1 MPAAPVAQLGLG
13 QVLVRLPVTV
23 PQAQDADEFRAR
35 IGELGM
41 RVVGGLARLRRALAR
56 VLDAQER
63 GDHQHRSQAA
73 VLLRRHQHPR
83 QFHVH
88 RQPRHLAADLGQL
101 AQAMAVRLADRPQL
115 HQLLPAIGH
124 RTLVRRLQKR
134 EILDPSQPQL
144 QHAQDHPGQAGAADL
159 RIGELRPRRKIRLGV
174 QPVADALGDAAAA
187 ALALVGAGL
196 RDRFDVQAIELLPRA
211 VALDP
216 RIAGID
222 HVADARHR
230 QRGFGDVGGQHQAPP
245 RPGVEHPVLVGVGE
259 PRVQRQHLGLAVLA
273 PFQRMVRIADLAFAG
288 QEHQHVAARIQ
299 PGDFVDRRHD
309 RIVDREAGI
318 GDSGVGIGRSTGCR
332 ALAGIRCFQSRLP
345 TLQSRLFQGPVAHL
359 HRIGAALHADHR
371 RVVEMRGEAR
381 GVDRRRGHDDLQVQ
395 ALAQQL
401 LQVAEQEIDV
411 EAALVRLVDDDRVV
425 AGQPAVAGDLGQ
437 QDAVGHELD
446 PGLLADAV
454 VEAHLEAHRLA
465 HRRAQLLGH
474 AAGHRARG
482 DAPWLGAADHAGGA
496 APGGQAQLRQLRGLA
511 RTGLAGDHHHLVL
524 ADQRD
529 DALGLARDR
538 QLRIQGD
545 RRLLRRARGATRL
558 RRLQRLLER
567 RLQRGIAGRGLPAR
581 P

>member
-13 QVLVRLPVTV
+13 QVLVRLPVAV

-56 VLDAQER
+56 ILDAQER

-88 RQPRHLAADLGQL
+88 RQPRHLAADLGEL
-101 AQAMAVRLADRPQL
+101 AQAVAVRLADRPQL

-196 RDRFDVQAIELLPRA
+196 RDRLDVQAVELLPRA

-216 RIAGID
+216 GIAGID
-222 HVADARHR
+222 HVADAWHR
-230 QRGFGDVGGQHQAPP
+230 QRGLGDVGGQHQAPLWA
-245 RPGVEHPVLVGVGE
+245 GVEHPILVGVGE

-309 RIVDREAGI
+309 RLVDRAVAGVVATL
-318 GDSGVGIGRSTGCR
+318 GVGL
-332 ALAGIRCFQSRLP
+332 LAARL
-345 TLQSRLFQGPVAHL
+345 LQRPVAHL
-359 HRIGAALHADHR
+359 HRIGAAFNADHR
-371 RVVEMRGEAR
+371 RIVEMRGEAR
-381 GVDRRRGHDDLQVQ
+381 GVDRRRGHDDLQVR

-482 DAPWLGAADHAGGA
+482 DAPRLGAADHAGGA
-496 APGGQAQLRQLRGLA
+496 APGGQAKLRQLRGLA

-558 RRLQRLLER
+558 RRLQRLFER
-567 RLQRGIAGRGLPAR
+567 CLQRGIAGRGLPAR

>member
-13 QVLVRLPVTV
+13 QVLVRLPVAV

-41 RVVGGLARLRRALAR
+41 RVVGSLARLRRALAR
-56 VLDAQER
+56 ILDAQER
-63 GDHQHRSQAA
+63 RDHQHRPQAA

-88 RQPRHLAADLGQL
+88 RQPRHLAADLGEL
-101 AQAMAVRLADRPQL
+101 AQAVAVRLADRPQL

-159 RIGELRPRRKIRLGV
+159 RIGELRARRKIRLGV

-187 ALALVGAGL
+187 ALALVGTGL
-196 RDRFDVQAIELLPRA
+196 RDRLDVQAVELLPRA

-216 RIAGID
+216 GIAGID

-230 QRGFGDVGGQHQAPP
+230 QRGLGDVGGEHQAPP
-245 RPGVEHPVLVGVGE
+245 LTRVEHPVLVGVGE

-309 RIVDREAGI
+309 RLVDRAVAGVVATL
-318 GDSGVGIGRSTGCR
+318 GVGL
-332 ALAGIRCFQSRLP
+332 LAARL
-345 TLQSRLFQGPVAHL
+345 LQRPVAHL

-371 RVVEMRGEAR
+371 RIVEMRGEAR
-381 GVDRRRGHDDLQVQ
+381 GVDRRRGHDDLQVRS
-395 ALAQQL
+395 LAQQL
-401 LQVAEQEIDV
+401 LQVTEQEIDV

-482 DAPWLGAADHAGGA
+482 DAPRLGAADHAGGA
-496 APGGQAQLRQLRGLA
+496 APGGQAKLRQLRGLA

-567 RLQRGIAGRGLPAR
+567 RLQRSIAGRGLPAR